1 MPNKSIIPYEIYVDG
16 SAKGNDAAHRLGA
29 WAYAILYDGDMI
41 RKDAGGVRDTTN
53 QRMELQAVIEAI
65 KGARELSKDDP
76 GAIYK
81 IYSDSAYLV
90 NCYHQGWY
98 VGWEKNGWRNAA
110 KKEVANR
117 ELWEQILPYFK
128 SKSWH
133 FYKTKGHADDY
144 YNNYVDAMAQKESEK
159 LKHTTR

>member
-65 KGARELSKDDP
+65 K
-76 GAIYK
+76 
-81 IYSDSAYLV
+81 
-90 NCYHQGWY
+90 
-98 VGWEKNGWRNAA
+98 
-110 KKEVANR
+110 
-117 ELWEQILPYFK
+117 
-128 SKSWH
+128 
-133 FYKTKGHADDY
+133 
-144 YNNYVDAMAQKESEK
+144 
-159 LKHTTR
+159 

>member
-1 MPNKSIIPYEIYVDG
+1 MPNKSIIPYEIYTDG
-16 SAKGNDAAHRLGA
+16 SAKGADASNRLGG
-29 WAYAILYDGDMI
+29 WAYAILFDGDMV
-41 RKDAGGVRDTTN
+41 RKDSGGVRATTN

-81 IYSDSAYLV
+81 VYSDSAYVV
-90 NCYHQGWY
+90 NCYTQGWY
-98 VGWEKNGWRNAA
+98 IGWEANGWRNAA

-117 ELWEQILPYFK
+117 ELWEQIIPFFK

-133 FYKTKGHADDY
+133 FYKTKAHENDY
-144 YNNYVDAMAQKESEK
+144 YNNYVDAMAQQASEK
-159 LKHTTR
+159 LKHATR